1 MNDKKVLVVDDEP
14 DLRDLY
20 SQAFRK
26 SGYDVKVAESAEKAM
41 AMFRMERFFV
51 VFLDLNLPG
60 MSGIELCRRLKEESQ
75 MIIPYAVTGYASMYE
90 LTNCREAGFED
101 YFTKPVRLNLLE
113 QAADHAFRKLERWT
127 QR

>member
-1 MNDKKVLVVDDEP
+1 MNEKKVLVVDDEP

-20 SQAFRK
+20 SQAFKK
-26 SGYDVKVAESAEKAM
+26 SGYDVKVAESAEKALE
-41 AMFRMERFFV
+41 MFGMERYFV

-60 MSGIELCRRLKEESQ
+60 MSGIELCRRLKNESQ
-75 MIIPYAVTGYASMYE
+75 MVIPYAVTGYASMFE
-90 LTNCREAGFED
+90 LANCREAGFED

-113 QAADHAFRKLERWT
+113 QAAEHAFKKLDRWK